1 MKNIVGD
8 QIRARMAE
16 TTRDRTGGLLA
27 GELIIRISWED
38 VIYGEPSE
46 YVEWCE
52 ATLTEYKN
60 RTGMTALA
68 R

>member
-1 MKNIVGD
+1 MKNIVVD

-27 GELIIRISWED
+27 GELIKRISWED
-38 VIYGEPSE
+38 AMYGEPSV
-46 YVEWCE
+46 YVEWYE
-52 ATLTEYKN
+52 ATLTEYEN
-60 RTGMTALA
+60 RTRMAAFA